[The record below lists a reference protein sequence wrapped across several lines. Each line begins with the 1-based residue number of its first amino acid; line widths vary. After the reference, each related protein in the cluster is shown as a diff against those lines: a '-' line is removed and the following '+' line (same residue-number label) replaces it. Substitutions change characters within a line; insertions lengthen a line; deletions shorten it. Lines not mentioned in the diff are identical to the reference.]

1 MALLSLEATPS
12 APWEQKPLGPGGR
25 FQQAPPRPHCSPL
38 IGHVCGDVVGIA
50 DRNPSAP
57 HAGGIVRHPGLC
69 YVVVFSPSYCRVL
82 AAAAWRGVSAA
93 AAVAAAMVSPVT
105 VVSERASERA
115 SVWRGRSP
123 PAWGLGCCQ
132 PSHGGPRKGRGPS
145 AAGDCCQGPR
155 LLRPAMPFLLLA
167 PPVHPPARGREGHSG
182 HVTRKRDFVDLCASA
197 AVDRVA
203 AGQKERA
210 AGSAWE
216 DHRETWERA
225 RESRRVTGTSW
236 ESCPKFVS
244 SASSFYKQVWGGG
257 GYAPEYQHR

>member
-12 APWEQKPLGPGGR
+12 TPWEPKPLGPGGR

-69 YVVVFSPSYCRVL
+69 YVVIFSPGYWRVRPL
-82 AAAAWRGVSAA
+82 QPGEGVSAA

-132 PSHGGPRKGRGPS
+132 PSHWGPRKGRGPS
-145 AAGDCCQGPR
+145 AAGGCCQGPG
-155 LLRPAMPFLLLA
+155 LLRPVMPFLLA
-167 PPVHPPARGREGHSG
+167 PPVHPPARGRQGHSG

-197 AVDRVA
+197 AGRPGSCWEEGESDGFCVGRPQGDVGEGEG
-203 AGQKERA
+203 GQEGDWDLLGILSQIRFL
-210 AGSAWE
+210 
-216 DHRETWERA
+216 R
-225 RESRRVTGTSW
+225 
-236 ESCPKFVS
+236 FLIL
-244 SASSFYKQVWGGG
+244 
-257 GYAPEYQHR
+257 